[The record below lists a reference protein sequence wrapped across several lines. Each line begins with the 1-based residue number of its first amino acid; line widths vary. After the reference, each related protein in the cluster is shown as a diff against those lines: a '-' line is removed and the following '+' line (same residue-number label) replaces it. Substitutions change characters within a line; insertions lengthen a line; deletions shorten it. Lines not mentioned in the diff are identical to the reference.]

1 MTSAREIPVARTPS
15 GGYGEPNPDR
25 YARVMPDPILAGCG
39 DPLVDGAPDFRGSW
53 RAVDIRVNGD
63 PMPPGDPMWRH
74 VERIEQAG
82 SRVVVTGGGVVHD
95 FLSCDGTDENGV
107 HDVMASDFTT
117 PVVVAASYEAG
128 VLVLRPSGIPG
139 IEVRRWREGDQM
151 VWEYSTAFT
160 MRLERVDEG
169 DTGTNPH

>member
-1 MTSAREIPVARTPS
+1 MASRRFRPLRPGHALS
-15 GGYGEPNPDR
+15 G
-25 YARVMPDPILAGCG
+25 AGWCS
-39 DPLVDGAPDFRGSW
+39 DPLVDGAPDLRGSW

-63 PMPPGDPMWRH
+63 PVPPGDPRWRH

-117 PVVVAASYEAG
+117 PMVVAASYEAG
-128 VLVLRPSGIPG
+128 VLVLRPSGCPG
-139 IEVRRWREGDQM
+139 LRSGDGGRETRWY
-151 VWEYSTAFT
+151 WEYSTAFT

-169 DTGTNPH
+169 DNEHQSPLRTGRHPG